1 MISSHRNTSD
11 LVTIHMMSVEYAIS
25 LSLVFCLDAASEA
38 SVFVG
43 PGAEPAG
50 PAAID

>member
-1 MISSHRNTSD
+1 VM
-11 LVTIHMMSVEYAIS
+11 IHMMSVEYAFS
-25 LSLVFCLDAASEA
+25 LSLVFCLDSAGDA

-50 PAAID
+50 PVATD

>member
-1 MISSHRNTSD
+1 
-11 LVTIHMMSVEYAIS
+11 MMSVEYAFS
-25 LSLVFCLDAASEA
+25 LSLVFCSNFCLDSASVT

-50 PAAID
+50 PAATD

>member
-1 MISSHRNTSD
+1 
-11 LVTIHMMSVEYAIS
+11 MMSVEYAFS
-25 LSLVFCLDAASEA
+25 LSSVFCLDSASDA

-50 PAAID
+50 PAATY